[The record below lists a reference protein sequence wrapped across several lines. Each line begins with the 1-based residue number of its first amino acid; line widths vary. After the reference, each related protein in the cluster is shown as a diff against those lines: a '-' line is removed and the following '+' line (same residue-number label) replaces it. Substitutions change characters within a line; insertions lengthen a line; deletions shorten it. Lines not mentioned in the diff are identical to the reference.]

1 MNKKNLICF
10 SQCVTA
16 GIVGAFITHILI
28 QYFGGLIETCNT
40 NEPSTQCVREWV
52 SALSGWVAAGGALV
66 AALLTLPHLRK
77 QAAEAKRQTDFI
89 VGDAEPEI
97 ILQRNRSKETVTLII
112 TNWNRR
118 RVIIEEANASS
129 SSTNKIE
136 IHNMIAYNQYEYP
149 SVEAL
154 SKQIKKSNYDVNG
167 WINREQP
174 PKQRRIA
181 LSFRANNDFIH
192 TPATSIQS
200 LKLTVK
206 YKIVGQTHSRHE
218 VTVSALDWI
227 DIDK

>member
-1 MNKKNLICF
+1 MIPGKYSGLVTCVAAAGMGMFVALWLLDFALIRINWCGGVENTCF
-10 SQCVTA
+10 
-16 GIVGAFITHILI
+16 
-28 QYFGGLIETCNT
+28 
-40 NEPSTQCVREWV
+40 REWLG
-52 SALSGWVAAGGALV
+52 ALSGWSAAAGALA

-112 TNWNRR
+112 INWNRR
-118 RVIIEEANASS
+118 RVILEEAIASS
-129 SSTNKIE
+129 VTDNIE
-136 IHNMIAYNQYEYP
+136 IHSMIAYKPHDYP
-149 SVEAL
+149 SLDAL
-154 SKQIKKSNYDVNG
+154 INHEKKPNYEVDG

-200 LKLTVK
+200 LKLTVR